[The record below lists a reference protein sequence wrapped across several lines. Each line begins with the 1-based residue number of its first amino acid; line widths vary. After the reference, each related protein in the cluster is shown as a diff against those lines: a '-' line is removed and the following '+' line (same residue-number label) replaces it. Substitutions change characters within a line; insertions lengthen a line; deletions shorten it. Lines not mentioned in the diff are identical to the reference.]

1 MTPTPLLGNDDLYRH
16 GKAAFELSLALKS
29 FMVVPSLSLE
39 EKQACMAG
47 CFRMQDRQRRCIQE
61 LERRKGQGDE

>member
-1 MTPTPLLGNDDLYRH
+1 MTSPASLGNYDLYRH

-29 FMVVPSLSLE
+29 FMVVPSLSLM

-47 CFRMQDRQRRCIQE
+47 CFRMQDRHRRCTQE